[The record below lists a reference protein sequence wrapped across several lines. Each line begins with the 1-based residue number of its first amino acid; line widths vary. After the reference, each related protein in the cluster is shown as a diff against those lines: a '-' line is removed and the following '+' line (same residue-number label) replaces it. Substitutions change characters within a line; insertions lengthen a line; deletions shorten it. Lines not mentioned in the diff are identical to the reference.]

1 MSGGGYTLL
10 ESGLAVSRNRSS
22 WNSWLEQA
30 ERPASDHEE
39 GKIQRAASMA
49 RAIVG
54 VHPALIAERVQIAA
68 QGSYFNN
75 TNVRQEADMDLRLQ
89 LPGIKTVVGDG
100 VTQDEALKALRLELN
115 GITFEHTASIVRA
128 ELVKILTSKF
138 GQAGVD
144 FTGKKAIK
152 VHKLDGS
159 RADCDIVPAFHL
171 RHVWKDRFGE
181 LYSNEGVAIL
191 GTDGSWTLNFP
202 DQHHANGVAKRA
214 NTVHRFKRN
223 VRMLKRLN
231 YELEEVGDI
240 PKRLPSFLVECL
252 VYVVEDAYFLIDED
266 DRYNRLLRLLGRLHD
281 RLSDPAWSQDA
292 REVNNI
298 KYLFRSG
305 QSWSH
310 DRASQFV
317 SAAIARLVA

>member
-10 ESGLAVSRNRSS
+10 ESGLAVRRRRSS

-39 GKIQRAASMA
+39 DKIQRAASMA
-49 RAIVG
+49 RAIVDA
-54 VHPALIAERVQIAA
+54 HPRLISEGVQIAA

-89 LPGIKTVVGDG
+89 LPGVKTVLGDG
-100 VTQDEALKALRLELN
+100 VTHDEAFNALGLVLK
-115 GITFEHTASIVRA
+115 GVTFEHTANIVRA
-128 ELVKILTSKF
+128 ELAKILTSQF
-138 GQAGVD
+138 GQSGVD
-144 FTGKKAIK
+144 LTGKKAIK

-171 RHVWKDRFGE
+171 HHVWRNHLGV
-181 LYSNEGVAIL
+181 LYSSEGVAIL
-191 GTDGSWTLNFP
+191 GTDGSWTFNFP
-202 DQHHANGVAKRA
+202 DQHHANGVTKRA
-214 NTVHRFKRN
+214 NTAHRFKRN

-252 VYVVEDAYFLIDED
+252 VYVVEDAYFLIDSD
-266 DRYNRLLRLLGRLHD
+266 DRYDRLLRILGRLHN
-281 RLSDPAWSQDA
+281 RLADAAWSWDA
-292 REVNNI
+292 TEVNDV
-298 KYLFRSG
+298 KYLFRGG
-305 QSWSH
+305 QSWSLEQA
-310 DRASQFV
+310 RQFV
-317 SAAIARLVA
+317 GAAITRLLA